1 MPILAWDDDSW
12 NWDDDHVWD
21 GESTPTTHMPNDNR
35 ISAVMTEVT
44 KDLILTKLG
53 EIRALMPFLLNL
65 TPEERQEL
73 PKLGDKTMAFDHKCK
88 TGMEQNPMLVPGYV
102 VPAEVQ
108 KDRDLREPVVEVE
121 AAMKALCD
129 SVSDTGL
136 LLGTEIL
143 MADLSFYQN
152 VRQAAKRGVAGAQA
166 LYDELRERFPGGG
179 GTPPP
184 APPAPPTP

>member
-1 MPILAWDDDSW
+1 M
-12 NWDDDHVWD
+12 WD
-21 GESTPTTHMPNDNR
+21 GVSNPTITHMPNDNR
-35 ISAVMTEVT
+35 ISAAMTEVT

-73 PKLGDKTMAFDHKCK
+73 PKLGDKTLAFDQKCK
-88 TGMEQNPMLVPGYV
+88 TGMEQNPVLVPGYV

-108 KDRDLREPVVEVE
+108 KDRDLRDPVVEVE
-121 AAMKALCD
+121 TAMKAVFD
-129 SVSDTGL
+129 SVRDTGL

-152 VRQAAKRGVAGAQA
+152 VRQAAKRGVPGAQA

-179 GTPPP
+179 GTPQPP
-184 APPAPPTP
+184 PPTPPTP